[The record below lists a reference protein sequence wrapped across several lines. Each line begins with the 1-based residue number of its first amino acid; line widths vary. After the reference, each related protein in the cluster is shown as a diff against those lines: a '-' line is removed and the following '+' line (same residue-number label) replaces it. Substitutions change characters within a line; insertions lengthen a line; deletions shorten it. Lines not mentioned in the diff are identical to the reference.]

1 MPVKEKFTGTL
12 DISQSFDVP
21 LNGDR
26 RLRLKNQ
33 ENRNQAAKKASLQFL
48 INIYVEFK
56 KYEP

>member
-1 MPVKEKFTGTL
+1 MKEKFTGTL